1 MMDHYTTGLSGCRC
15 ALPSLILTGHEAA
28 GYNSVGCATEGMRQ
42 RLAIAMILLMLTST
56 MSFGIAGAEFEEALP
71 QAPDSLEDTPDSQ
84 VFATPTINPNP
95 WIEPSLWQR
104 VSAGQEQVRVTV
116 ITYSLVEL
124 GLWQHEHSQVEKQ
137 LAAGAGERLVATDPS
152 DGRVDHRTFWM
163 DANIF
168 HKLPGVPG
176 IIGIL
181 DAQNTP
187 EPYDTTPFG
196 SPDGPSADPS
206 SVRSGEIH
214 GATDAWER
222 GYDGKGIVV
231 AVADTGVDFAH
242 PDLDGT
248 QARIS
253 DGKSHH
259 GWPMMFDHNSMY
271 YWLVH
276 GDSYPARGTWYAD
289 TSTLDWDNDSNGVLD
304 ISGHNISGVPASISG
319 VYHLGEHPDRTLR
332 SQMGGDVP
340 LLVVDTVRSGDYDLV
355 IPDINRNGNFSD
367 DERMSKGNETAGLDE
382 NNDGIRDVSAGLLYW
397 ISDGT
402 NGVPYGD
409 TYAARHGYSN
419 RIAGAGNLTLF
430 MLDSG
435 SHGTLCAS
443 AVAAQAQVNNGAVLG
458 MAPNATIASI
468 GNHYSGGHSLDGW
481 RWIAEGNDGD
491 PATWDDQPHIGS
503 FSFGYSS
510 IDDSGADSY
519 SLYLDWLTR
528 VYNNQTHYAV
538 AIGNGG
544 HGYGTVAVPGAAQGI
559 FSVGAFSSRTNQLWG
574 QSAPWNNRGPN
585 IVGRMDPDIVAVG
598 WSATGDIPL
607 NLRNNG
613 NTAYSTWGG
622 TSLATPIAAGLM
634 AVVEQAWFEA
644 HGEYPMSQPFR
655 DFVLATSDDRGY
667 DPFVQGG
674 GWFNASRAT
683 ATIDGENGTW
693 SVTPSQW
700 MSGTF
705 QGEHRD
711 ANINVLHK
719 GESQTVTLEFTNHG
733 QTALEFTARPIKHE
747 PLAHEIGQWLSIG
760 NGSSGGENDT
770 WDGYQ
775 SSRPDLLIPIH
786 VNNTSYQLPAD
797 TNLVRA
803 RAVIEYAAFDGDL
816 DRSSNERIE
825 LTLYRWSDDDGDG
838 IWVGDED
845 NDSMVD
851 AEDWTESSEFDAYGT
866 WYHHGPQA
874 EFRVGNPFDDMQDGL
889 FLGVSRRD
897 VSSSG
902 LENVSIE
909 WDWTAFGPTHDD
921 WITTYHSSGE
931 LPPIQIPANSTL
943 NYNFTVEV
951 PLNAESGLHQHG
963 LRIWT
968 RAPYQNG
975 TWQTP
980 HEWVLPIVTNV
991 PWTAPVDIHAKPLDG
1006 NVSNQ
1011 TLYSESWIS
1020 GAQRWSWRA
1029 ESGDWR
1035 VMSIDWPE
1043 DLATGGTAILDVDWD
1058 DNPYTDVDVLWLSQ
1072 TAHGYATEDPQ
1083 AYGESTFWIEER
1095 SANNHRGSGRHDW
1108 GTYTGES
1115 REVFVVPTT
1124 PGLHQ
1129 LALHTAHH
1137 GVTTNDNA
1145 LNISVG
1151 YVAAEQSGFHKVE
1164 TDWSE
1169 ASGSETI
1176 HVVSTVPMPL
1186 ESVMSFGWTQP
1197 ISFDNETA
1205 YQDDSG
1211 DKMSASWW
1219 HNFSVQDAAELSI
1232 RMDAFEQAD
1241 LDLYL
1246 FRDSDEDGEFES
1258 GEEVTR
1264 SWSGTSA
1271 ESIEIDSPEDG
1282 NYSVAVHGWSVS
1294 DSVQFWLEVDIIA
1307 GAMLNVTNS
1316 TMLNESE
1323 ISAQWPSGSETLA
1336 GAIPVGALELA
1347 VDYEMPVSEGVWQGY
1362 VEVTLEGGIDMR
1374 MPFTYELIDLEP
1386 ELEFVT
1392 PENLTQTNVVLPLAL
1407 HALDIGSGFSLADLN
1422 WSGLDNN
1429 TSVPNATSV
1438 EATLWNLSTLDIT
1451 NLWNSGN
1458 HSSNLTFREVWV
1470 NSTLPAAEQWH
1481 EYQASVA
1488 DLSGR
1493 SATDYLSIN
1502 YDITN
1507 PPLILQGIPQFTQE
1521 RILNYT
1527 IISEPFLTVYHEN
1540 TSIVLDENGRGYH
1553 EVRLT
1558 QIRVAQPG
1566 TSDFHPH
1573 YWNWGNNTFT
1583 VSVTDLAG
1591 NSVEQFNRVIY
1602 DNESSY
1608 IRLNNFGHFLQNEQL
1623 EWWYDEIRIHQTERE
1638 TGVNLSHGF
1647 AYFGVQGDLRDW
1659 CFKLNDADGQT
1670 KWQRCN
1676 SESNLPS
1683 FVAPGDVD
1691 DANCC
1696 PDADYGP
1703 DLSFNISNI
1712 PDGAYQMV
1720 FNMTDWA
1727 NNTATKSWELN
1738 LDRTLPEVDWEISP
1752 SADGLLSDHRL
1763 GLSWTA
1769 SENVELEFTHN
1780 GERIEVWNAT
1790 YGGLFF
1796 DLNHTGDHEFCVDAW
1811 DVTRGQHNENRF
1823 SECRTLTLQPSLY
1836 ASEVWANWDG
1846 TVVGIESVQLVFSR
1860 GPDQWANVTHVPAGA
1875 DLGDSEPTY
1884 SFEPGMAF
1892 VEVELALDEG
1902 ENEFYLAIGALDHV
1916 QTYWLYVERDT
1927 ISPRLNLTEVANRTT
1942 NLEPVRV
1949 ISGVCETRASVT
1961 VWTEISSTSFVCGS
1975 EGNFTVQLGVP
1986 ANASWHVVS
1995 ATSVD
2000 LGGNTNATSIEVLY
2014 QEWFDW
2020 AIDDAEAGG
2029 PMLYWGLGLVLG
2041 VLALLGLTSW
2051 GVRRRR
2057 ERLVAA
2063 EAAAVAEAESAAE
2076 ALDEVGDWL
2085 DDMLDET
2092 EPEGPAEPLPEE
2104 AELRA
2109 WARGERDVGD
2119 WRERIPDDDVIDID

>member
-1 MMDHYTTGLSGCRC
+1 MSGGSGI
-15 ALPSLILTGHEAA
+15 PSLDLTGREAA
-28 GYNSVGCATEGMRQ
+28 AYNSVRCSTAGMRQ
-42 RLAIAMILLMLTST
+42 RLAIALILLMLTSS
-56 MSFGIAGAEFEEALP
+56 MSSFFAGAEFPEAL
-71 QAPDSLEDTPDSQ
+71 DSGKIDDSGPESTPAEVEAVPLQFFD
-84 VFATPTINPNP
+84 P
-95 WIEPSLWQR
+95 WVEPSLWER
-104 VSAGQEQVRVTV
+104 VEVGQEQVRVTV
-116 ITYSLVEL
+116 ITHSLAEL
-124 GLWQHEHSQVEKQ
+124 DRWQFLNEQKEKQ
-137 LAAGAGERLVATDPS
+137 MPAGAGQVLEVTDPA
-152 DGRVDHRTFWM
+152 DGIDHRTFWL
-163 DANIF
+163 DAALF
-168 HKLPGVPG
+168 HKLTGVAG

-181 DAQNTP
+181 DAQNSP
-187 EPYDTTPFG
+187 EPYDTNPLGTT
-196 SPDGPSADPS
+196 DAADEAEPT

-214 GATDAWER
+214 GANDAWER
-222 GYDGKGIVV
+222 GYAGEGIVV
-231 AVADTGVDFAH
+231 AVADTGIDFAH

-248 QARIS
+248 QARIA
-253 DGKSHH
+253 DGKQHD

-276 GDSYPARGTWYAD
+276 GEAYPARSTWYAD

-304 ISGHNISGVPASISG
+304 ISGHNITGLPASQSG

-340 LLVVDTVRSGDYDLV
+340 LLLIDTQTNGSYDLV

-382 NNDGIRDVSAGLLYW
+382 NGDGTRDVSAGLLYW
-397 ISDGT
+397 ISDGA

-419 RIAGAGNLTLF
+419 RIAGAGDLVLF

-443 AVAAQAQVNNGAVLG
+443 AVAAQGEVANGKVLG

-481 RWIAEGNDGD
+481 RWIAEGNDGNPD
-491 PATWDDQPHIGS
+491 TWEDQPHIGS

-510 IDDSGADSY
+510 IDDAGADSY

-544 HGYGTVAVPGAAQGI
+544 HGYGTVKVPGAAQGI
-559 FSVGAFSSRTNQLWG
+559 FSVGAFSSRTNDLWG

-613 NTAYSTWGG
+613 ETATTTWGG

-634 AVVEQAWFEA
+634 AVVEQAWLA
-644 HGEYPMSQPFR
+644 NRGDYPQSQEFR
-655 DFVLATSDDRGY
+655 DFVLSTADDRGY

-683 ATIDGENGTW
+683 QTLDGVNGTW
-693 SVTPSQW
+693 SVTPAQW

-711 ANINVLHK
+711 ANINVMFP
-719 GESQTVTLEFTNHG
+719 GESQTVNLEFTNHG
-733 QTALEFTARPIKHE
+733 DTGISLIAMPTRHE
-747 PLAHEIGQWLSIG
+747 PLAHEVGQWLSIG

-786 VNNTSYQLPAD
+786 VNNTTYQLPPD

-851 AEDWTESSEFDAYGT
+851 EEDWTESSEFDAYGT

-874 EFRVGNPFDDMQDGL
+874 EFRVGLPFDDMEEGL

-902 LENVSIE
+902 LPNVSIE
-909 WDWTAFGPTHDD
+909 WDWTAFGPTSDD
-921 WITTYHSSGE
+921 WITTMHSSGE
-931 LPPIQIPANSTL
+931 LQPTGVPANSTL

-951 PLNAESGLHQHG
+951 PLDAEPGLHQHG
-963 LRIWT
+963 LAITTWRWD
-968 RAPYQNG
+968 NG
-975 TWQTP
+975 SQVILRN
-980 HEWVLPIVTNV
+980 WVLPIVTNV
-991 PWTAPVDIHAKPLDG
+991 PYTAPVDITARPLDG

-1011 TLYSESWIS
+1011 TLYDEAWIS

-1035 VMSIDWPE
+1035 IMAVEWPE
-1043 DLATGGTAILDVDWD
+1043 NLSTGGTAGIEVDWD
-1058 DNPYTDVDVLWLSQ
+1058 DNNSTDVDVLWLSQ
-1072 TAHGYATEDPQ
+1072 KTHGYADEAPDQ
-1083 AYGESTFWIEER
+1083 YGDSTFYIEER

-1108 GTYTGES
+1108 GTNTGES
-1115 REVFVVPTT
+1115 REVLVVPAS
-1124 PGLHQ
+1124 PGLHL

-1151 YVAAEQSGFHKVE
+1151 YVAAERSGFHRVV

-1169 ASGSETI
+1169 ASGSENV

-1186 ESVMSFGWTQP
+1186 ESVRSFGWTQP

-1219 HNFSVQDAAELSI
+1219 YNFSLNGAAELDI
-1232 RMDAFEQAD
+1232 QMDAHDEAD
-1241 LDLYL
+1241 LDLFL
-1246 FRDSDEDGEFES
+1246 FLDEDEDGEFES

-1264 SWSGTSA
+1264 SWSSTSS
-1271 ESIEIDSPEDG
+1271 ESIRLDSPADG
-1282 NYSVAVHGWSVS
+1282 NYSVAVHGYSVS
-1294 DSVQFWLEVDIIA
+1294 GSVGFWLDIEIVG
-1307 GAMLNVTNS
+1307 GASLNVTNS
-1316 TMLNESE
+1316 TMLDDAAIAALWPNG
-1323 ISAQWPSGSETLA
+1323 SAALA
-1336 GAIPVGALELA
+1336 GAIPEGALEL
-1347 VDYEMPVSEGVWQGY
+1347 VLDIQMPETEGVWQGH
-1362 VEVTLEGGIDMR
+1362 VEVVLENGIDMR
-1374 MPFTYELIDLEP
+1374 MPFTYELIDLDP
-1386 ELEFVT
+1386 QLVFVT
-1392 PENLTQTNVVLPLAL
+1392 PEDLTQTNVVLPLAL
-1407 HALDIGSGFSLADLN
+1407 HARDIGSGFRLSDLS
-1422 WSGLDNN
+1422 WHGLDNA
-1429 TSVPNATSV
+1429 TTVPNMTS
-1438 EATLWNLSTLDIT
+1438 ADAILWNLTALDIT
-1451 NLWNSGN
+1451 DLWNSGN
-1458 HSSNLTFREVWV
+1458 HSSNLTFREIWL
-1470 NSTLPAAEQWH
+1470 NTTLPATEQWH
-1481 EYQASVA
+1481 EYQANLA

-1493 SATDYLSIN
+1493 TAADHLSVN
-1502 YDITN
+1502 FDITN
-1507 PPLILQGIPQFTQE
+1507 PPLILQGIPQYTQE
-1521 RILNYT
+1521 KMLNYT
-1527 IISEPFLTVYHEN
+1527 IISEPFLIVYHEN
-1540 TSIVLDENGRGYH
+1540 STTQLDENGVGYH
-1553 EVRLT
+1553 TVELT
-1558 QIRVAQPG
+1558 QLGVGQPG
-1566 TSDFHPH
+1566 WSDFNPH
-1573 YWNWGNNTFT
+1573 YFGWGNNTFT
-1583 VSVTDLAG
+1583 VSVSDFAG
-1591 NSVEQFNRVIY
+1591 NSVSQFVRVIY
-1602 DNESSY
+1602 DNVSSY
-1608 IRLNNFGHFLQNEQL
+1608 IRLNSFGHSEQHPMGWFDDTNIP
-1623 EWWYDEIRIHQTERE
+1623 ESDREI
-1638 TGVNLSHGF
+1638 GVNLTRAH
-1647 AYFGVQGDLRDW
+1647 AYFGTQGDLRDW
-1659 CFKLNDADGQT
+1659 CYSIIDTESASIAF
-1670 KWQRCN
+1670 QRCG
-1676 SESNLPS
+1676 SEPYPPSNQ
-1683 FVAPGDVD
+1683 APGDVM
-1691 DANCC
+1691 DAPCC
-1696 PDADYGP
+1696 PDGDYGP
-1703 DLSFNISNI
+1703 DLGFNLSSV

-1727 NNTATKSWELN
+1727 NNTASKSWLLN

-1769 SENVELEFTHN
+1769 SENVELELTHN
-1780 GERIEVWNAT
+1780 GVRVADWNAS

-1823 SECRTLTLQPSLY
+1823 SECRTLTLEPTLY
-1836 ASEVWANWDG
+1836 ASQVWASWDG
-1846 TVVGIESVQLVFSR
+1846 TVVGTETVNLTFSR
-1860 GPDQWANVTHVPAGA
+1860 GPDQWANVTHIPAGTDVG
-1875 DLGDSEPTY
+1875 DLPPTY
-1884 SFEPGMAF
+1884 SFEPGVSF

-1902 ENEFYLAIGALDHV
+1902 ENEFLLTVGALDHI
-1916 QTYWLYVERDT
+1916 QMFTLYVERDT
-1927 ISPRLNLTEVANRTT
+1927 ITPVIELLEVGNRTT
-1942 NLEPVRV
+1942 NLGVVRV
-1949 ISGVCETRASVT
+1949 IEGACEPRASVT
-1961 VWTEISSTSFVCGS
+1961 VWTEVAGTSFVCGA
-1975 EGNFTVQLGVP
+1975 EGNFSLQLGVP

-1995 ATSVD
+1995 ATTED
-2000 LGGNTNATSIEVLY
+2000 LGGNSNSTSIEVLY
-2014 QEWFDW
+2014 QEWLDW

-2041 VLALLGLTSW
+2041 VLSLLGLTSW

-2057 ERLVAA
+2057 ESLAA
-2063 EAAAVAEAESAAE
+2063 AEEAAAAEAESAAE
-2076 ALDEVGDWL
+2076 ALEEVGDWL

-2092 EPEGPAEPLPEE
+2092 APAAPAETLPEE
-2104 AELRA
+2104 EELRA
-2109 WARGERDVGD
+2109 WARGERDVQD
-2119 WRERIPDDDVIDID
+2119 WRERIPDDDVIDVD

>member
-1 MMDHYTTGLSGCRC
+1 MTVRSHIPALDLTGREAVAYNRVECTTG
-15 ALPSLILTGHEAA
+15 A
-28 GYNSVGCATEGMRQ
+28 MRQ
-42 RLAIAMILLMLTST
+42 HLALSMVILMLTST
-56 MSFGIAGAEFEEALP
+56 MSFGIAGAEYQEAM
-71 QAPDSLEDTPDSQ
+71 
-84 VFATPTINPNP
+84 PTIPESTPEGPESPISPSLKVNPNP

-104 VSAGQEQVRVTV
+104 VEYGQEQVRVTV
-116 ITYSLVEL
+116 ITHSLREL
-124 GLWQHEHSQVEKQ
+124 GHWQYQHEQVEKQ
-137 LAAGAGERLVATDPS
+137 LLAGAGEQLVATDPS
-152 DGRVDHRTFWM
+152 DGVIDHRTFWM
-163 DANIF
+163 DASLF

-181 DAQNTP
+181 DAQSTP
-187 EPYDTTPFG
+187 EPYDITPLD
-196 SPDGPSADPS
+196 SPDATPT

-214 GATDAWER
+214 GAVDAWER
-222 GYDGKGIVV
+222 GYAGDGIVV

-248 QARIS
+248 QARIL
-253 DGKSHH
+253 DGKNHH

-271 YWLVH
+271 YWLVN
-276 GDSYPARGTWYAD
+276 GESYPSRNTWYAD
-289 TSTLDWDNDSNGVLD
+289 TSTLDWDNDSNGILD
-304 ISGHNISGVPASISG
+304 ASGYNISDLPASISG
-319 VYHLGEHPDRTLR
+319 IYHLGEHPDSTLR
-332 SQMGGDVP
+332 NQMGGDVP
-340 LLVVDTVRSGDYDLV
+340 LLVIDSVRSGEYDLV
-355 IPDINRNGNFSD
+355 IPDVNRNGNFSD

-382 NNDGIRDVSAGLLYW
+382 DGDGIRDVSAGLLYW
-397 ISDGT
+397 VSDGI
-402 NGVPYGD
+402 NGVPYAE

-458 MAPNATIASI
+458 MAPNATVASI

-481 RWIAEGNDGD
+481 RWIAEGNDGN
-491 PATWDDQPHIGS
+491 PETWDDQPHIGS

-544 HGYGTVAVPGAAQGI
+544 HGYGTVAVPGASQGI

-613 NTAYSTWGG
+613 NSATTTWGG
-622 TSLATPIAAGLM
+622 TSLATPITAGLL
-634 AVVEQAWFEA
+634 AVVEQAWFETN
-644 HGEYPMSQPFR
+644 GDYPMSQPFR
-655 DFVLATSDDRGY
+655 DFVLATADDRGY

-683 ATIDGENGTW
+683 ATIDGDNGTW

-700 MSGTF
+700 MTGTF

-711 ANINVLHK
+711 ANINVIHR
-719 GESQTVTLEFTNHG
+719 GESQTVPLELTNHG
-733 QTALEFTARPIKHE
+733 NSSLDFVIFPVKHE
-747 PLAHEIGQWLSIG
+747 ALAHEVGQWNSIG
-760 NGSSGGENDT
+760 DGSEGGDNNT

-775 SSRPDLLIPIH
+775 GDRPDLLIPIH
-786 VNNTSYQLPAD
+786 VNNTTYQLPLQ

-803 RAVIEYAAFDGDL
+803 RAVIEYAAFDGNL

-851 AEDWTESSEFDAYGT
+851 EEDWTESSEFDAYGT

-874 EFRVGNPFDDMQDGL
+874 EFRVGLPFDDMEDGL

-902 LENVSIE
+902 LDNVSIE
-909 WDWTAFGPTHDD
+909 WDWTAFGPVTDD
-921 WITTYHSSGE
+921 WISPRSTGE
-931 LPPIQIPANSTL
+931 GAPPFWTVSPNSTTT
-943 NYNFTVEV
+943 YNFTVDV
-951 PLNAESGLHQHG
+951 PLDAEPGLYQHG
-963 LRIWT
+963 LVIRSFAHNMWSS
-968 RAPYQNG
+968 PL
-975 TWQTP
+975 
-980 HEWVLPIVTNV
+980 HEWTLPIVTNV
-991 PWTAPVDIHAKPLDG
+991 PYIAPVDITAKPLDG

-1035 VMSIDWPE
+1035 IMSIDWPE

-1072 TAHGYATEDPQ
+1072 TAHGYAEEDSQ
-1083 AYGESTFWIEER
+1083 AYGDSTFWIEER
-1095 SANNHRGSGRHDW
+1095 STNNHRGSGSHDW
-1108 GTYTGES
+1108 GTFTGES
-1115 REVFVVPTT
+1115 REVFVVPTS

-1151 YVAAEQSGFHKVE
+1151 YVAAEQSGFHKVV

-1169 ASGSETI
+1169 GSGEETI

-1186 ESVMSFGWTQP
+1186 ESIRSFGWTQP
-1197 ISFDNETA
+1197 IYFENETA
-1205 YQDDSG
+1205 YQDTSN

-1219 HNFSVQDAAELSI
+1219 HNFSVADAAELSI
-1232 RMDAFEQAD
+1232 RMDAFEEAD

-1258 GEEVTR
+1258 NEEVTR
-1264 SWSGTSA
+1264 SWSSTSA
-1271 ESIEIDSPEDG
+1271 ESIDILSPSDG

-1294 DSVQFWLEVDIIA
+1294 DSVQFWLEVEVIA
-1307 GAMLNVTNS
+1307 GTMLNVTNA
-1316 TMLNESE
+1316 TMLNASE
-1323 ISAQWPSGSETLA
+1323 IAAQWPSGSTTLA
-1336 GAIPVGALELA
+1336 GAVPEGALELV
-1347 VDYEMPVSEGVWQGY
+1347 VDYEMPDSEGVWQGF

-1374 MPFTYELIDLEP
+1374 MPFTYELIDLDP
-1386 ELEFVT
+1386 EIEFVT
-1392 PENLTQTNVVLPLAL
+1392 PENLTETNLILPLAL
-1407 HALDIGSGFSLADLN
+1407 HAQDIGSGFALDDFS
-1422 WSGLDNN
+1422 WSGLNN
-1429 TSVPNATSV
+1429 DTSVPNATSV
-1438 EATLWNLSTLDIT
+1438 EATLWNLSTLNIT

-1481 EYQASVA
+1481 EYQANIA

-1493 SATDYLSIN
+1493 SAADWLSVKFDTTAPTMIISHIPQ
-1502 YDITN
+1502 ITN
-1507 PPLILQGIPQFTQE
+1507 ESELLISVQTESDAVFRHSGDIVAINGTGFVEYIVYLE
-1521 RILNYT
+1521 E
-1527 IISEPFLTVYHEN
+1527 SEIEFIGAD
-1540 TSIVLDENGRGYH
+1540 SIDEPSHIYYA
-1553 EVRLT
+1553 T
-1558 QIRVAQPG
+1558 
-1566 TSDFHPH
+1566 
-1573 YWNWGNNTFT
+1573 GNNSFSL
-1583 VSVTDLAG
+1583 SVTDPSGNLHENSWQVVLDSTLPDIQKVNVISTQPEYEYLNQSWTEVPLNLTAFITEVILSPDVKSTCISIEGDQIETIEQCREYSVFPYVFNSEEIGQPSPVTHIEDPFWDLTEVPDDSYRIVLEVVDWAG
-1591 NSVEQFNRVIY
+1591 NSHSEEY
-1602 DNESSY
+1602 S
-1608 IRLNNFGHFLQNEQL
+1608 
-1623 EWWYDEIRIHQTERE
+1623 
-1638 TGVNLSHGF
+1638 LS
-1647 AYFGVQGDLRDW
+1647 
-1659 CFKLNDADGQT
+1659 
-1670 KWQRCN
+1670 
-1676 SESNLPS
+1676 
-1683 FVAPGDVD
+1683 
-1691 DANCC
+1691 
-1696 PDADYGP
+1696 
-1703 DLSFNISNI
+1703 
-1712 PDGAYQMV
+1712 
-1720 FNMTDWA
+1720 
-1727 NNTATKSWELN
+1727 
-1738 LDRTLPEVDWEISP
+1738 LDRTLPDVEWDISP

-1769 SENVELEFTHN
+1769 SENVDLVFTHN
-1780 GERIEVWNAT
+1780 GVQVEVWDAT

-1796 DLNHTGDHEFCVDAW
+1796 ELNQTGDHEFCIDAW

-1823 SECRTLTLQPSLY
+1823 HECQTLTLEPSLY
-1836 ASEVWANWDG
+1836 VSQVWAIWDG
-1846 TVVGIESVQLVFSR
+1846 TVVGTESVQLVFSR
-1860 GPDQWANVTHVPAGA
+1860 GPNQWANVTHVPEGA
-1875 DLGDSEPTY
+1875 DASDLGDIEPTY
-1884 SFEPGMAF
+1884 SFEPGASF

-1902 ENEFYLAIGALDHV
+1902 DNEFYLVIEALDHV
-1916 QTYWLYVERDT
+1916 QSYWLYVESDT
-1927 ISPRLNLTEVANRTT
+1927 ISPRLNLTQVANRTT

-1961 VWTEISSTSFVCGS
+1961 IWTEVSSTSFVCGDS
-1975 EGNFTVQLGVP
+1975 GNFTVQLGVP

-1995 ATSVD
+1995 ATTID
-2000 LGGNTNATSIEVLY
+2000 LGGNTNETSIEVLY
-2014 QEWFDW
+2014 QDWFDW

-2029 PMLYWGLGLVLG
+2029 PILYWGLGILISA
-2041 VLALLGLTSW
+2041 LAMLGLTMRM
-2051 GVRRRR
+2051 VNRRSARR
-2057 ERLVAA
+2057 L
-2063 EAAAVAEAESAAE
+2063 ESE
-2076 ALDEVGDWL
+2076 ESIEEVSDWL
-2085 DDMLDET
+2085 DEMLEESD
-2092 EPEGPAEPLPEE
+2092 PEVSEMPAEPLPEE
-2104 AELRA
+2104 DELRA
-2109 WARGERDVGD
+2109 WARGERDVSD
-2119 WRERIPDDDVIDID
+2119 WRDRVPEDEPIDLD